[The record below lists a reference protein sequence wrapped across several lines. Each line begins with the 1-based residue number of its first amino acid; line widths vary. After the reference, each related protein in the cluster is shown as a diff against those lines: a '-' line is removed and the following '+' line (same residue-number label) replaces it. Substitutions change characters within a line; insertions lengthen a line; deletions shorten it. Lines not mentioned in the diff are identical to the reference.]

1 MSKNNIIIALIVL
14 CFLGIIWG
22 SVQNKKSSSMER
34 QLVAMR
40 GETPAA
46 AHASDAAAP
55 AADTHAV
62 ASDGQAGV
70 KSLTAQNQ
78 ELLTKAA
85 SLKGSVDSQKEEI
98 AALKKELAESSGSQ
112 AIEAMQAQLDNQS
125 VAIKTLEEAVAAA
138 KAELEEKDKALAVA
152 TEASEGC
159 DELKSSLA
167 NSVDTYSVKSQELAA
182 EVEECNLRIASLDK
196 ALDER
201 TKLLVG
207 AGEELARTKLN
218 MNVLLSK
225 IGSQKNSL
233 EILEETRVSLE
244 KELSLKSMMI
254 EAMEQQLGGQ
264 DIEEIVVVGEVEGE
278 DAPVAE
284 IVVEEEVVEE
294 KAAEAEEAPAK

>member
-1 MSKNNIIIALIVL
+1 MSKNNIIIALIVF

-22 SVQNKKSSSMER
+22 AVQNKKSSSMER

-40 GETPAA
+40 SE

-55 AADTHAV
+55 ADSHA
-62 ASDGQAGV
+62 ATSDGQADV

-78 ELLTKAA
+78 ELLTKVA

-98 AALKKELAESSGSQ
+98 SALKKELAESSGSQ

-125 VAIKTLEEAVAAA
+125 LAITTLEEAVTAA
-138 KAELEEKDKALAVA
+138 KAELEEKDKALVVA
-152 TEASEGC
+152 TEASAGC
-159 DELKSSLA
+159 DDLKASLA
-167 NSVDTYSVKSQELAA
+167 NSVDTYSAKSQELAA
-182 EVEECNLRIASLDK
+182 EVEEYSLRVASLDK

-201 TKLLVG
+201 TRLLVG

-225 IGSQKNSL
+225 IGAQNNSL

-244 KELSLKSMMI
+244 KELSMKSMTI
-254 EAMEQQLGGQ
+254 EALEQQLGGQ
-264 DIEEIVVVGEVEGE
+264 VIEEIVVVGEVEGE
-278 DAPVAE
+278 AAPVAE
-284 IVVEEEVVEE
+284 IVVEEVEEVVVEE
-294 KAAEAEEAPAK
+294 NAAEAEEAPAK

>member
-34 QLVAMR
+34 QLIAMR
-40 GETPAA
+40 GEAPAA
-46 AHASDAAAP
+46 TADAHAAAP
-55 AADTHAV
+55 ADAHAV
-62 ASDGQAGV
+62 ASDGGEV

-78 ELLTKAA
+78 ELLTQAA

-98 AALKKELAESSGSQ
+98 AALKKELEESNGSL
-112 AIEAMQAQLDNQS
+112 AIEAMQAQLDKQS
-125 VAIKTLEEAVAAA
+125 AAMKTLEESLAAA
-138 KAELEEKDKALAVA
+138 KAEVETKSAALAAA
-152 TEASEGC
+152 TEASAGC

-167 NSVDTYSVKSQELAA
+167 NSVDTYSAKSQELAA
-182 EVEECNLRIASLDK
+182 EVEECSSRIGALDK

-225 IGSQKNSL
+225 IGAQNNSL
-233 EILEETRVSLE
+233 EILEETRVALE
-244 KELSLKSMMI
+244 RELAMKSMI
-254 EAMEQQLGGQ
+254 GQQLGDQ
-264 DIEEIVVVGEVEGE
+264 IIEDIVVVGEVDGE
-278 DAPVAE
+278 SDAE
-284 IVVEEEVVEE
+284 IVVVEEVVVEE
-294 KAAEAEEAPAK
+294 SAAEAEEAPAK

>member
-22 SVQNKKSSSMER
+22 SVQNKKSSSIER

-62 ASDGQAGV
+62 ASDGQADV

-112 AIEAMQAQLDNQS
+112 AIE
-125 VAIKTLEEAVAAA
+125 AIKTLEEAVAAA

-167 NSVDTYSVKSQELAA
+167 NSVDTYSAKSQELAA
-182 EVEECNLRIASLDK
+182 EVEEYNLRIASLDK

-201 TKLLVG
+201 TRLLVG

-225 IGSQKNSL
+225 IGSQNNSL

-278 DAPVAE
+278 AAPVAE